1 MQLKYGYSVVTQSDC
16 GKDFEAGLKNQSES
30 TSTKKVDTF
39 FQ

>member
-1 MQLKYGYSVVTQSDC
+1 MQLKYEYSDVTQLGC

-30 TSTKKVDTF
+30 TSTKKIDTF